1 MIAFFCFESP
11 MSHSDSPRLFAGPA
25 ILIAMTLAAALSR
38 FIPHPPS
45 FSPVEAMALG
55 GGAYATR
62 QWMGVILPLISMLLS
77 DIVLGLVNG
86 GLYLEHFTSLS
97 FVLVYA
103 CIALS
108 SVMGF
113 ALRGRVSAGRVIG
126 FSLMGSVLFF
136 LVTNLG
142 VYLTASAMPGSEA
155 CLAGIIPCY
164 VSALPFFQWTVMGTL
179 VYSMILFGGVALLG
193 AATPGLRA
201 QRG

>member
-1 MIAFFCFESP
+1 
-11 MSHSDSPRLFAGPA
+11 MSHSASPRLLAGPI

-38 FIPHPPS
+38 LIPHPPN
-45 FSPVEAMALG
+45 FSPIEAMALF
-55 GGAYATR
+55 GGAYFAR
-62 QWMGVILPLISMLLS
+62 RWMGVALPLIAMLLS

-86 GLYLEHFTSLS
+86 GLYVEHFTSLP
-97 FVLVYA
+97 FILVYG

-136 LVTNLG
+136 LVTNFG

-155 CLAGIIPCY
+155 CLAGILPCY
-164 VSALPFFQWTVMGTL
+164 ISALPFFQWTALGTL
-179 VYSMILFGGVALLG
+179 FYSMILFGGFALLRS
-193 AATPGLRA
+193 AMPELRA
-201 QRG
+201 QTA

>member
-1 MIAFFCFESP
+1 
-11 MSHSDSPRLFAGPA
+11 MSHSDFPRLFAGPA

-38 FIPHPPS
+38 LIPHPPN
-45 FSPVEAMALG
+45 FSPVEAMALF
-55 GGAYATR
+55 GGAYFTR
-62 QWMGVILPLISMLLS
+62 RWMGVVLPLIAMLLS

-86 GLYLEHFTSLS
+86 GLYLDHFTSLP

-126 FSLMGSVLFF
+126 LSLMGSVLFF

-179 VYSMILFGGVALLG
+179 FYSMILFGGFALLRS
-193 AATPGLRA
+193 AMPELRA
-201 QRG
+201 QTA